1 MDLDSLIERKRERF
15 EQLEREIADPRLFE
29 NRKRAGEIMREHAS
43 IKELLGRWKRLETAR
58 RQLDDNRELATSR
71 DVEIAAMA
79 DDEIPDLEERV
90 TDLEREIQIDLLPP
104 DENEDRDAIVE
115 IRAGTGGSEAAIFA
129 ADLYRMYNR
138 YAEAAGLKTEDLES
152 SPSELGGLKEVI
164 FRVSGESVFR
174 KLRYESGVHRVQ
186 RVPATEAQG
195 RIHTST
201 ATVAVLP
208 EAQDVDVELKPD
220 DLRIEVSR
228 AGGPGGQ
235 GVNTTDSAVQV
246 LHIPTGRIVRCQD
259 GRSQIKNK
267 ERALSILRARLLE
280 RKQREEAEKYSAQR
294 RGQIGTG
301 GREEKIRTYNFPQNR
316 VTDHRIGLTLYNLDR
331 VMEGDL
337 GELIRALQVADVA
350 ERLKESAVLSELESS
365 SPLRISLHQF
375 EADSARNLLTT
386 LRLDYER
393 MTVLDVL
400 QSTTAYFKKRGIENP
415 RLNAEH
421 LLAHA
426 LGRTRMELYLEF
438 ERTLGEVELAPLRK
452 LVQRRGEGEP
462 LQHLLGTVEFCG
474 DTFLCDNRALVP
486 ATRNRAVRGTRRI
499 KNRESRIENRGRW
512 NRQRRDCAQSGK
524 KISRGTNF
532 RRGRLGRCARPH
544 ARKRD
549 PARLKWTRPIEKKQ
563 SS

>member
-1 MDLDSLIERKRERF
+1 MDFIPLIERKRERF
-15 EQLEREIADPRLFE
+15 DQLEREIADPRLFD
-29 NRKRAGEIMREHAS
+29 NRKRASEIMREHGSVKQLLARWD
-43 IKELLGRWKRLETAR
+43 ELEAAR
-58 RQLDDNRELATSR
+58 KQLDDNRELATSR

-79 DDEIPDLEERV
+79 DDEIPDLQKRV
-90 TDLEREIQIDLLPP
+90 IDLERELQIALLPP
-104 DENEDRDAIVE
+104 DENEERDAIVE

-138 YAEAAGLKTEDLES
+138 YAESAGLKAEDLES

-208 EAQDVDVELKPD
+208 EAEDVDLELKPEE
-220 DLRIEVSR
+220 LRIEVSR

-246 LHIPTGRIVRCQD
+246 LHIPTGTIVRCQD

-331 VMEGDL
+331 VVDGDL
-337 GELIRALQVADVA
+337 GELIKVLQAADVA
-350 ERLKESAVLSELESS
+350 ERIGGAMEGAAPSA
-365 SPLRISLHQF
+365 P
-375 EADSARNLLTT
+375 
-386 LRLDYER
+386 
-393 MTVLDVL
+393 
-400 QSTTAYFKKRGIENP
+400 
-415 RLNAEH
+415 
-421 LLAHA
+421 
-426 LGRTRMELYLEF
+426 
-438 ERTLGEVELAPLRK
+438 
-452 LVQRRGEGEP
+452 
-462 LQHLLGTVEFCG
+462 
-474 DTFLCDNRALVP
+474 
-486 ATRNRAVRGTRRI
+486 
-499 KNRESRIENRGRW
+499 
-512 NRQRRDCAQSGK
+512 
-524 KISRGTNF
+524 
-532 RRGRLGRCARPH
+532 
-544 ARKRD
+544 
-549 PARLKWTRPIEKKQ
+549 
-563 SS
+563 

>member
-1 MDLDSLIERKRERF
+1 LFSTVIPASLRDRGSLFMDFNLLIERKRGRF
-15 EQLEREIADPRLFE
+15 AQLEREIADPGLFE
-29 NRKRAGEIMREHAS
+29 NRKRAGEVMREHSS
-43 IKELLGRWKRLETAR
+43 IKQLLEKWNDLEAAR
-58 RQLDDNRELATSR
+58 KQLDDNRELATSR

-79 DDEIPDLEERV
+79 DDEIPDLEKRV
-90 TDLEREIQIDLLPP
+90 VDLERELRIAFLPP
-104 DENEDRDAIVE
+104 DQNEDRDAIVE

-129 ADLYRMYNR
+129 ADLYRMYNH

-164 FRVSGESVFR
+164 FKVSGESVFR

-208 EAQDVDVELKPD
+208 EAEDVDIELKPE

-246 LHIPTGRIVRCQD
+246 LHIPTGTIVRCQD

-280 RKQREEAEKYSAQR
+280 RKQQEEAAKYSAQR

-331 VMEGDL
+331 VMD
-337 GELIRALQVADVA
+337 GEIEEMIIALQAADIA
-350 ERLKESAVLSELESS
+350 ARLKES
-365 SPLRISLHQF
+365 
-375 EADSARNLLTT
+375 SA
-386 LRLDYER
+386 
-393 MTVLDVL
+393 
-400 QSTTAYFKKRGIENP
+400 TA
-415 RLNAEH
+415 
-421 LLAHA
+421 
-426 LGRTRMELYLEF
+426 
-438 ERTLGEVELAPLRK
+438 
-452 LVQRRGEGEP
+452 
-462 LQHLLGTVEFCG
+462 
-474 DTFLCDNRALVP
+474 
-486 ATRNRAVRGTRRI
+486 
-499 KNRESRIENRGRW
+499 
-512 NRQRRDCAQSGK
+512 
-524 KISRGTNF
+524 
-532 RRGRLGRCARPH
+532 
-544 ARKRD
+544 
-549 PARLKWTRPIEKKQ
+549 
-563 SS
+563 

>member
-15 EQLEREIADPRLFE
+15 EQLEREIADPRLFD

-58 RQLDDNRELATSR
+58 RHLDDNRELATSR

-90 TDLEREIQIDLLPP
+90 LGLEREIQIGLLPP

-129 ADLYRMYNR
+129 ADLYRMYTR
-138 YAEAAGLKTEDLES
+138 HAETTGLKTEDLES
-152 SPSELGGLKEVI
+152 SPSDLGGLKEVI

-246 LHIPTGRIVRCQD
+246 LHIPTGTIVRCQD

-267 ERALSILRARLLE
+267 DRALSILRARLLE

-350 ERLKESAVLSELESS
+350 ERLKESAV
-365 SPLRISLHQF
+365 
-375 EADSARNLLTT
+375 SAN
-386 LRLDYER
+386 
-393 MTVLDVL
+393 
-400 QSTTAYFKKRGIENP
+400 
-415 RLNAEH
+415 
-421 LLAHA
+421 
-426 LGRTRMELYLEF
+426 
-438 ERTLGEVELAPLRK
+438 
-452 LVQRRGEGEP
+452 
-462 LQHLLGTVEFCG
+462 
-474 DTFLCDNRALVP
+474 
-486 ATRNRAVRGTRRI
+486 
-499 KNRESRIENRGRW
+499 
-512 NRQRRDCAQSGK
+512 
-524 KISRGTNF
+524 
-532 RRGRLGRCARPH
+532 
-544 ARKRD
+544 
-549 PARLKWTRPIEKKQ
+549 
-563 SS
+563 

>member
-79 DDEIPDLEERV
+79 NDEIPDLEERV
-90 TDLEREIQIDLLPP
+90 TDLEREIQIGLLPA

-152 SPSELGGLKEVI
+152 SSSELGGLKEVI

-246 LHIPTGRIVRCQD
+246 LHIPTGTIVRCQD

-316 VTDHRIGLTLYNLDR
+316 ITDHRIGLTLYNLDR

-337 GELIRALQVADVA
+337 SELIRALQVAGVA
-350 ERLKESAVLSELESS
+350 EQLKESA
-365 SPLRISLHQF
+365 IS
-375 EADSARNLLTT
+375 AS
-386 LRLDYER
+386 
-393 MTVLDVL
+393 
-400 QSTTAYFKKRGIENP
+400 
-415 RLNAEH
+415 
-421 LLAHA
+421 
-426 LGRTRMELYLEF
+426 
-438 ERTLGEVELAPLRK
+438 
-452 LVQRRGEGEP
+452 
-462 LQHLLGTVEFCG
+462 
-474 DTFLCDNRALVP
+474 
-486 ATRNRAVRGTRRI
+486 
-499 KNRESRIENRGRW
+499 
-512 NRQRRDCAQSGK
+512 
-524 KISRGTNF
+524 
-532 RRGRLGRCARPH
+532 
-544 ARKRD
+544 
-549 PARLKWTRPIEKKQ
+549 
-563 SS
+563 

>member
-1 MDLDSLIERKRERF
+1 MDLDSFIQRKRARF
-15 EQLEREIADPRLFE
+15 KQLELEIADASLFA
-29 NRKRAGEIMREHAS
+29 NRKRAGETMREHAS
-43 IKELLGRWKRLETAR
+43 IKQLLAKWDELEAAR
-58 RQLDDNRELATSR
+58 KQLDDNRELATSR

-79 DDEIPDLEERV
+79 DDEIPELEKRV
-90 TDLEREIQIDLLPP
+90 ADLERDVQIALLPS
-104 DENEDRDAIVE
+104 DENEERDAIVE

-129 ADLYRMYNR
+129 ADLYRMYHR
-138 YAEAAGLKTEDLES
+138 YAESAGLKTEDLES
-152 SPSELGGLKEVI
+152 SPSELGGLKEAI

-208 EAQDVDVELKPD
+208 EAEDVDVELKPE

-246 LHIPTGRIVRCQD
+246 MHIPSGMIVRCQD

-316 VTDHRIGLTLYNLDR
+316 VTDHRIGLTLYNLER

-350 ERLKESAVLSELESS
+350 ERLEESS
-365 SPLRISLHQF
+365 
-375 EADSARNLLTT
+375 
-386 LRLDYER
+386 
-393 MTVLDVL
+393 
-400 QSTTAYFKKRGIENP
+400 
-415 RLNAEH
+415 
-421 LLAHA
+421 
-426 LGRTRMELYLEF
+426 LE
-438 ERTLGEVELAPLRK
+438 
-452 LVQRRGEGEP
+452 
-462 LQHLLGTVEFCG
+462 
-474 DTFLCDNRALVP
+474 
-486 ATRNRAVRGTRRI
+486 
-499 KNRESRIENRGRW
+499 
-512 NRQRRDCAQSGK
+512 
-524 KISRGTNF
+524 
-532 RRGRLGRCARPH
+532 
-544 ARKRD
+544 
-549 PARLKWTRPIEKKQ
+549 
-563 SS
+563 